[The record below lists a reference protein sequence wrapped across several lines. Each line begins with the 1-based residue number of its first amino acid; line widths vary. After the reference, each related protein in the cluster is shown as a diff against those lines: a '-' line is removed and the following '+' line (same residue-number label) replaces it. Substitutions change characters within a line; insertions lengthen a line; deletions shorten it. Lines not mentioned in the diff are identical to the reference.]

1 MHFDY
6 NISFIVLKLIGRKAK
21 PFKYLKGQKTTTTKI
36 CKDKLLLSID
46 KLLLSIDKSLLSID
60 KLLLSID
67 KLLLSIDKLLLS
79 IDKLLLS
86 IDKTSLKIPKRL
98 LEAVNRRKAD
108 IMATEKTNKDL
119 QKTNDWAA

>member
-67 KLLLSIDKLLLS
+67 KLLLSIDK
-79 IDKLLLS
+79 
-86 IDKTSLKIPKRL
+86 TSLKIPKRL

>member
-67 KLLLSIDKLLLS
+67 KSLLS

>member
-67 KLLLSIDKLLLS
+67 K
-79 IDKLLLS
+79 
-86 IDKTSLKIPKRL
+86 TSLKIPKRL
-98 LEAVNRRKAD
+98 LEAVNRRKVD

>member
-67 KLLLSIDKLLLS
+67 K
-79 IDKLLLS
+79 
-86 IDKTSLKIPKRL
+86 TSLKIPKRL

>member
-36 CKDKLLLSID
+36 CK
-46 KLLLSIDKSLLSID
+46 D